1 MTLNCDLGID
11 EARENFAATPDHHSA
26 ADLLESAVEYWRCDQ
41 IDDVTL
47 AKDLRS
53 VLPYLERSLPTNLM
67 PVYGSVPLN

>member
-11 EARENFAATPDHHSA
+11 EARQNFATHPDDRSA

-53 VLPYLERSLPTNLM
+53 VLPYLERTLLL
-67 PVYGSVPLN
+67 PVYASRPID